1 MSDNQGNPLK
11 GSETDLQK
19 ATKAVNGLLNPKE
32 EDIIGQQEAPKEEI
46 KQNSPEPENVE
57 SEEDQ
62 PQEQEIKEEEPEEES
77 QDETEEETSED
88 VSQDEEQIDTQEK
101 LEDSTYKVK
110 VAGQELEVTLDELR
124 NGYSRDADYRQKTE
138 ELSHQRK
145 NFQSESEKQ
154 KLDYSQK
161 LNELNQS
168 LSLAKQQ
175 LGEEYDSAQLEKLY
189 DENPTEAAR
198 VEHKLKRKQEKLNLA
213 MQQTQAEQKKQF
225 DSFLEDQQKK
235 LMAKLPEF
243 SDPEKASG
251 LKATMKSTLN
261 NYGFNEQEI
270 AQVYDH
276 RIVMLVNDAMKYR
289 SMQNSKPNIAKKISK
304 PGKVFSSGVKQG
316 KSESNLKV
324 RKEKFSRLKQT
335 GSMKAAQD
343 VFLDM
348 ITNK

>member
-19 ATKAVNGLLNPKE
+19 AQQAVNGLLNPQEKT
-32 EDIIGQQEAPKEEI
+32 IGQQEAPKEEI
-46 KQNSPEPENVE
+46 QQNSPEPTNEE

-62 PQEQEIKEEEPEEES
+62 PQEQEISEETESEEEEV
-77 QDETEEETSED
+77 SEQD

-110 VAGQELEVTLDELR
+110 VAGQELEVTLAELR

-138 ELSHQRK
+138 ELSNQRK

-154 KLDYSQK
+154 RLDYSQK
-161 LNELNQS
+161 LNDLNQR
-168 LSLAKQQ
+168 LSNAQQ
-175 LGEEYDSAQLEKLY
+175 DLKEEINSSDLDKMY
-189 DENPTEAAR
+189 DEDPTEAAR
-198 VEHKLKRKQEKLNLA
+198 VERKLKKKQDALNQSL
-213 MQQTQAEQKKQF
+213 QQAQAEQKEQF
-225 DSFLEDQQKK
+225 SSFLQDQQKK
-235 LMAKLPEF
+235 LLSKIPEF
-243 SDPEKASG
+243 SDPAKASNI
-251 LKATMKSTLN
+251 KANMKTTLN
-261 NYGFNEQEI
+261 NYGFNDQEV

-289 SMQNSKPNIAKKISK
+289 SMQNSKPNIAKKITK
-304 PGKVFSSGVKQG
+304 PSQPFSSGVKQT
-316 KSESNLKV
+316 KSEVNLKV
-324 RKEKFSRLKQT
+324 RKDKFSRLRKT
-335 GSMKAAQD
+335 GHIKDAQD

>member
-32 EDIIGQQEAPKEEI
+32 EETIGQQEAPKQEI
-46 KQNSPEPENVE
+46 EQNSPEPQNEE

-62 PQEQEIKEEEPEEES
+62 PQEQEISEETESEEEEV
-77 QDETEEETSED
+77 SEQD

-110 VAGQELEVTLDELR
+110 VAGQELDVTLDELR

-138 ELSHQRK
+138 ELSNQRK

-154 KLDYSQK
+154 RLDYSQK
-161 LNELNQS
+161 LNKVNELMSAAQQELNTEKNS
-168 LSLAKQQ
+168 V
-175 LGEEYDSAQLEKLY
+175 DLEQMY
-189 DENPTEAAR
+189 EDDPTEAMR
-198 VEHKLKRKQEKLNLA
+198 IEHRLRRKQEKLNSA
-213 MQQTQAEQKKQF
+213 IAQTQAEQKTQF
-225 DSFLEDQQKK
+225 DGFLQEQKRLLETK
-235 LMAKLPEF
+235 MPEF
-243 SDPEKASG
+243 TDPVKASS

-261 NYGFNEQEI
+261 NYGFNDQEV

-289 SMQNSKPNIAKKISK
+289 NLQNSKPNIAKKISK

-316 KSESNLKV
+316 KNEVNLKV
-324 RKEKFSRLKQT
+324 RKEKFSRLKKT
-335 GSMKAAQD
+335 GSMKDAQN

>member
-32 EDIIGQQEAPKEEI
+32 EETIGQQEAPKEEI

-62 PQEQEIKEEEPEEES
+62 PQEQEISE
-77 QDETEEETSED
+77 ETENEDEVSEQD

-138 ELSHQRK
+138 ELSNQRK

-154 KLDYSQK
+154 RQDYSQK
-161 LNELNQS
+161 LNELNQR
-168 LSLAKQQ
+168 LSTAQQ
-175 LGEEYDSAQLEKLY
+175 DLNAEINSADLDRMY
-189 DENPTEAAR
+189 DEDPTEAAR
-198 VEHKLKRKQEKLNLA
+198 VERKLKKKQDALNQSL
-213 MQQTQAEQKKQF
+213 QQAQAEQKEQF
-225 DSFLEDQQKK
+225 SSFLQDQQKK
-235 LMAKLPEF
+235 LVSKMPEF
-243 SDPEKASG
+243 SDPAKAST
-251 LKATMKSTLN
+251 LKANMKSTLN
-261 NYGFNEQEI
+261 NYGFNDQEV

-289 SMQNSKPNIAKKISK
+289 SMQNSKPNIAKKITKPSK
-304 PGKVFSSGVKQG
+304 PFSSGVKQG
-316 KSESNLKV
+316 KSEANLKL
-324 RKEKFSRLKQT
+324 RREKFSRLKSS

>member
-1 MSDNQGNPLK
+1 MSENLGNPLK

-19 ATKAVNGLLNPKE
+19 AQKALNGLLEPK
-32 EDIIGQQEAPKEEI
+32 QEVKAQEPEEI

-62 PQEQEIKEEEPEEES
+62 PQEQEISEETESEEEEV
-77 QDETEEETSED
+77 SEQD

-101 LEDSTYKVK
+101 QEDSPSYTVK
-110 VAGQELEVTLDELR
+110 VNGQELDVTLDELR

-145 NFQSESEKQ
+145 QFQSESEKQ
-154 KLDYSQK
+154 RQDYSQK
-161 LNELNQS
+161 LNELNQR
-168 LSLAKQQ
+168 LSAAQVDLNA
-175 LGEEYDSAQLEKLY
+175 EINSADLDRLY
-189 DENPTEAAR
+189 DEDPTEAAR
-198 VEHKLKRKQEKLNLA
+198 VERKLKKKQDALNQSL
-213 MQQTQAEQKKQF
+213 QQAQAEQKEQF
-225 DSFLEDQQKK
+225 SSFLQDQQRK
-235 LMAKLPEF
+235 LVSKIPEF
-243 SDPEKASG
+243 SDPAKAST
-251 LKATMKSTLN
+251 LKANMKSTLN
-261 NYGFNEQEI
+261 NYGFNDQEV

-289 SMQNSKPNIAKKISK
+289 SMQNSKPNIAKKITK
-304 PGKVFSSGVKQG
+304 PGKSFSSGVKQS
-316 KSESNLKV
+316 KSEANLKL
-324 RKEKFSRLKQT
+324 RREKFSRLKKS

>member
-19 ATKAVNGLLNPKE
+19 AQKAVNGLLNPKE
-32 EDIIGQQEAPKEEI
+32 EDVIGQTEPPKEEI
-46 KQNSPEPENVE
+46 EQNSPEPQNEE

-62 PQEQEIKEEEPEEES
+62 PQEQEISEETESEEEEV
-77 QDETEEETSED
+77 SEQD

-110 VAGQELEVTLDELR
+110 VAGQELDVTLDELR

-138 ELSHQRK
+138 ELSNQRK

-154 KLDYSQK
+154 RLDYSQK
-161 LNELNQS
+161 LNKVNELMSAAQQELNTEKNS
-168 LSLAKQQ
+168 V
-175 LGEEYDSAQLEKLY
+175 DLEQMY
-189 DENPTEAAR
+189 EDDPTEAMR
-198 VEHKLKRKQEKLNLA
+198 IEHRLRRKQEKLNSA
-213 MQQTQAEQKKQF
+213 IAQTQAEQKTQF
-225 DSFLEDQQKK
+225 DGFLQEQKRLLETK
-235 LMAKLPEF
+235 MPEF
-243 SDPEKASG
+243 TDPVKASS

-261 NYGFNEQEI
+261 NYGFNDQEV

-289 SMQNSKPNIAKKISK
+289 NLQNSKPNIAKKISK

-316 KSESNLKV
+316 KNEVNLKV
-324 RKEKFSRLKQT
+324 RKEKFSRLKKT
-335 GSMKAAQD
+335 GSMKDAQN

>member
-32 EDIIGQQEAPKEEI
+32 EETIGQQEAPKEEI

-62 PQEQEIKEEEPEEES
+62 PQEQEISE
-77 QDETEEETSED
+77 ETENEDEVSEQD

-110 VAGQELEVTLDELR
+110 VAGQELDVTLDELR

-138 ELSHQRK
+138 ELSNQRK

-154 KLDYSQK
+154 RQDYSQK
-161 LNELNQS
+161 LNELNQR
-168 LSLAKQQ
+168 LSTAQQ
-175 LGEEYDSAQLEKLY
+175 DLNAEINSADLDRMY
-189 DENPTEAAR
+189 DEDPTEAAR
-198 VEHKLKRKQEKLNLA
+198 VERKLKKKQDALNQSL
-213 MQQTQAEQKKQF
+213 QQAQAEQKQQF
-225 DSFLEDQQKK
+225 ETFLQDQQRK
-235 LMAKLPEF
+235 LVSKMPEF
-243 SDPEKASG
+243 SDPAKASS
-251 LKATMKSTLN
+251 LKANMKSTLN
-261 NYGFNEQEI
+261 NYGFNDQEV

-289 SMQNSKPNIAKKISK
+289 SMQNSKPNLAKKISK
-304 PGKVFSSGVKQG
+304 PSKVFSSGVKQG
-316 KSESNLKV
+316 KTELNQKA
-324 RKEKFSRLKQT
+324 RKEKFSRLRKS
-335 GSMKAAQD
+335 GSTKDATSI
-343 VFLDM
+343 FLDM
-348 ITNK
+348 INNK

>member
-1 MSDNQGNPLK
+1 MSENQGNPLQ

-19 ATKAVNGLLNPKE
+19 ATKALDGLLNPKE
-32 EDIIGQQEAPKEEI
+32 EETIGQQEPPKEEI

-57 SEEDQ
+57 SQEDQ
-62 PQEQEIKEEEPEEES
+62 PQEQEISEETESEEEEV
-77 QDETEEETSED
+77 SEQD

-138 ELSHQRK
+138 ELSNQRK

-154 KLDYSQK
+154 RLNYSQK
-161 LNELNQS
+161 LNQVNELMSMAQKELNAEKNS
-168 LSLAKQQ
+168 V
-175 LGEEYDSAQLEKLY
+175 DLEQMY
-189 DENPTEAAR
+189 EDDPTEAMR
-198 VEHKLKRKQEKLNLA
+198 VEHRLRKKQERLDSAKA
-213 MQQTQAEQKKQF
+213 KTQAEQKIQF
-225 DSFLEDQQKK
+225 DTFLQEQKQLLEK
-235 LMAKLPEF
+235 KMPEF
-243 SDPEKASG
+243 TDPAKVST
-251 LKATMKSTLN
+251 LKANMKSTLN
-261 NYGFNEQEI
+261 NYGFNDQEV

-289 SMQNSKPNIAKKISK
+289 NLQNSKPNLAKKISK

-316 KSESNLKV
+316 KSESNLKL
-324 RKEKFSRLKQT
+324 RREKFSRLKKS

-348 ITNK
+348 INNK

>member
-1 MSDNQGNPLK
+1 MSENQGNPLQ

-19 ATKAVNGLLNPKE
+19 ATKALDGLLNPKE
-32 EDIIGQQEAPKEEI
+32 EETIGQQEPPKEEI

-57 SEEDQ
+57 SQEDQ
-62 PQEQEIKEEEPEEES
+62 PQEQEISEETESEEEEV
-77 QDETEEETSED
+77 SEQD

-138 ELSHQRK
+138 ELSNQRK

-154 KLDYSQK
+154 RLNYSQK
-161 LNELNQS
+161 LNQVNELMSMAQKELNAEKNS
-168 LSLAKQQ
+168 V
-175 LGEEYDSAQLEKLY
+175 DLEQMY
-189 DENPTEAAR
+189 EDDPTEAMR
-198 VEHKLKRKQEKLNLA
+198 VEHRLRKKQERLDSVKA
-213 MQQTQAEQKKQF
+213 KTQAEQKIQF
-225 DSFLEDQQKK
+225 DTFLQEQKQLLEK
-235 LMAKLPEF
+235 KMPEF
-243 SDPEKASG
+243 TDPAKVST
-251 LKATMKSTLN
+251 LKANMKSTLN
-261 NYGFNEQEI
+261 NYGFNDQEV

-289 SMQNSKPNIAKKISK
+289 NLQNSKPNLAKKISK
-304 PGKVFSSGVKQG
+304 PGRVFSSGVKQG
-316 KSESNLKV
+316 KSESNLKL
-324 RKEKFSRLKQT
+324 RREKFSRLKKS

-348 ITNK
+348 INNK

>member
-1 MSDNQGNPLK
+1 MSENLGNPLK

-19 ATKAVNGLLNPKE
+19 ATKALDGLLNPKE
-32 EDIIGQQEAPKEEI
+32 EETIGQTEPPKEEI

-62 PQEQEIKEEEPEEES
+62 PQEQEISEETESEEEEV
-77 QDETEEETSED
+77 SEQD

-110 VAGQELEVTLDELR
+110 VAGQELDVTLDELR

-145 NFQSESEKQ
+145 QFQSESEKQ
-154 KLDYSQK
+154 RQDYSQK
-161 LNELNQS
+161 LNELNQK
-168 LSLAKQQ
+168 LSAAQVDLNA
-175 LGEEYDSAQLEKLY
+175 EINSADLDKLY
-189 DENPTEAAR
+189 EEDPTEAAR
-198 VEHKLKRKQEKLNLA
+198 VERKLKKKQDALNQSL
-213 MQQTQAEQKKQF
+213 QQAQAEQKEQF
-225 DSFLEDQQKK
+225 SSFLQDQQRK
-235 LMAKLPEF
+235 LVSKMPEF
-243 SDPEKASG
+243 SDPAKASN
-251 LKATMKSTLN
+251 LKANMKSTLN
-261 NYGFNEQEI
+261 NYGFNDQEV

-289 SMQNSKPNIAKKISK
+289 SMQNSKPNIAKKITKPSK
-304 PGKVFSSGVKQG
+304 PFSSGVKQG
-316 KSESNLKV
+316 KSEANLKL
-324 RKEKFSRLKQT
+324 RREKFSRLKKS

>member
-1 MSDNQGNPLK
+1 MSENQGNPLK

-19 ATKAVNGLLNPKE
+19 AQKAVNGLLNPQE
-32 EDIIGQQEAPKEEI
+32 QETIGQQEAPKEEI
-46 KQNSPEPENVE
+46 KQNSPEPQNEE

-62 PQEQEIKEEEPEEES
+62 PQEQEISEETESEEEEV
-77 QDETEEETSED
+77 SEQD

-138 ELSHQRK
+138 ELSYQRK
-145 NFQSESEKQ
+145 QFQSESEKQ
-154 KLDYSQK
+154 RLSYSEK
-161 LNELNQS
+161 LNELNQR
-168 LSLAKQQ
+168 LST
-175 LGEEYDSAQLEKLY
+175 AQVDLNAEINSSELDKLY
-189 DENPTEAAR
+189 EEDPTEAAR
-198 VEHKLKRKQEKLNLA
+198 VERKLKKKQDALNQSMYQA
-213 MQQTQAEQKKQF
+213 QAEQKEQF
-225 DSFLEDQQKK
+225 SSFLQEQQRK
-235 LMAKLPEF
+235 LVSKMPEF
-243 SDPEKASG
+243 SDPAKASNI
-251 LKATMKSTLN
+251 KANMKSTLN
-261 NYGFNEQEI
+261 NYGFNDQEV

-289 SMQNSKPNIAKKISK
+289 SMQNSKPNIAKKITKPSK
-304 PGKVFSSGVKQG
+304 PFSSGVKQG
-316 KSESNLKV
+316 KSEANLKL
-324 RKEKFSRLKQT
+324 RREKFSRLKKS